1 MRKNKKKIMFLKWEN
16 LFFGFF
22 KILEKKS
29 GILIPDSYFTV

>member
-1 MRKNKKKIMFLKWEN
+1 MRKNKKNYVFEMRDF
-16 LFFGFF
+16 FFGFF